1 MAKYTTIRV
10 SVEIKDRLDKLSKL
24 IGSDSLSATL
34 KYILDIAERE
44 LDRHKGDLGKVLA
57 SLRQAKD
64 IGETNAEEV
73 DKYLYGASGG
83 N

>member
-10 SVEIKDRLDKLSKL
+10 SVEIKERLDKLSKL
-24 IGSDSLSATL
+24 IGSDSLVATL
-34 KYILDIAERE
+34 KYVLDIAERE
-44 LDRHKGDLGKVLA
+44 LNRHKGDLSKVLA

-73 DKYLYGASGG
+73 DKYLYGTGGG